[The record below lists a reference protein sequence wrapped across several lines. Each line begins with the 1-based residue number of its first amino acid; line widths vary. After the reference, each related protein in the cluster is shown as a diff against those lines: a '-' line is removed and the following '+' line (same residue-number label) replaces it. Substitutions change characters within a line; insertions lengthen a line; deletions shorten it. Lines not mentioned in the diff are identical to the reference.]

1 MVTLKA
7 DNRRRVQLPDAK
19 PGQIFAYTP
28 NGDGTVTLTLV
39 KAEAAEPFPEGSLK
53 HLVTPERDKELLDIH
68 RGSVHGPLGEG
79 D

>member
-7 DNRRRVQLPDAK
+7 DNRRRIQLPDAK

-39 KAEAAEPFPEGSLK
+39 KAEREEPFPEGSLK
-53 HLVTPERDKELLDIH
+53 RFAAERDEEFEAFVQKTEL
-68 RGSVHGPLGEG
+68 GVFPGE
-79 D
+79 DA